1 MGKKSRRNKGCGS
14 GVVINKGAAAASVSN
29 AVAAPSADAPSQSLD
44 LTAQQAIHYASDGP
58 SDVELLQ
65 TTSSSL
71 QAKLDQLTN
80 LGLADDRSA
89 FVAQFVPLDV
99 SPADAQGYLEDLT
112 IAPEAEGQWRNL
124 VAEIAAIRCGRGVD
138 RIEGDQVNRAV
149 VFYFKHPLLEACD
162 REVGFVC
169 NAGEWRAEG

>member
-1 MGKKSRRNKGCGS
+1 MGKKSRRNKGGGS
-14 GVVINKGAAAASVSN
+14 GGAAATVSN
-29 AVAAPSADAPSQSLD
+29 AVAAPSADAPSQSQE

-149 VFYFKHPLLEACD
+149 FYFKHPLLEACD

>member
-29 AVAAPSADAPSQSLD
+29 AVAAPSADAPSQSQE

-99 SPADAQGYLEDLT
+99 SPADAQGYLE
-112 IAPEAEGQWRNL
+112 

-138 RIEGDQVNRAV
+138 RIEGDQVNRA